1 LREIGRWR
9 ESACYTSALS
19 SKYPFRVNPLSIPV
33 GFKRKYKWYRL
44 ADPEILLE
52 RANLWS
58 ITINSTNRVVHFEE
72 IEISENEVTAD
83 TDRHRSLS
91 KHRRVSKEKTS
102 SISFYS
108 GPEEGDLTLKVKSV
122 FSLAGPAVMI

>member
-1 LREIGRWR
+1 MI
-9 ESACYTSALS
+9 
-19 SKYPFRVNPLSIPV
+19 
-33 GFKRKYKWYRL
+33 YRS
-44 ADPEILLE
+44 ADPEVIIDGAGL
-52 RANLWS
+52 RS
-58 ITINSTNRVVHFEE
+58 ITINTTNRVVHFEE

-102 SISFYS
+102 SKSLYS
-108 GPEEGDLTLKVKSV
+108 EPEEGDTTLKVKPI